1 MSAGNER
8 DHVEVLLENNRR
20 WAEEMV
26 AGEPRFFEQLSLQ
39 QNPPWFWI
47 GCSDSRV
54 PATSLTGLLPGEM
67 FVHRNVANLVQDGSL
82 AVLSALEFSVEVL
95 KVTDIIVCGH
105 SRCGGVNAAL
115 NGGAPPIT
123 DAWLEPLRQVCDEH
137 QSELAGLTGWE
148 QVDRAA
154 QLNVRA
160 QVGEIAATN
169 VIRHATARG
178 QRVRMHGFFYDIRDG
193 LLHELLSTSNI

>member
-1 MSAGNER
+1 MNDENETS
-8 DHVEVLLENNRR
+8 VSILLENNRR
-20 WAEEMV
+20 WAEERLSED
-26 AGEPRFFEQLSLQ
+26 ARFFERLSLQ

-82 AVLSALEFSVEVL
+82 AVLSSLEFAVEVL
-95 KVTDIIVCGH
+95 KVTDVIVCGH

-123 DAWLEPLRQVCDEH
+123 DAWLEPLRQICDEH
-137 QSELAGLTGWE
+137 RDEIADLEGWE
-148 QVDRAA
+148 QVDAA
-154 QLNVRA
+154 ARLNVKA
-160 QVGEIAATN
+160 QVREVATTN
-169 VIRHATARG
+169 IIRHATQRG
-178 QRVRMHGFFYDIRDG
+178 QKLRIHGFFYDISDG
-193 LLHELLSTSNI
+193 LLHEVTSWNNG

>member
-1 MSAGNER
+1 MSVDDRNN
-8 DHVEVLLENNRR
+8 VEILLENNRR
-20 WAEEMV
+20 WAEERR
-26 AGEPRFFEQLSLQ
+26 AEDPRFFEQLASQ

-67 FVHRNVANLVQDGSL
+67 FVHRNIANLIQDGSL
-82 AVLSALEFSVEVL
+82 AVLSSLEFAVEVL
-95 KVTDIIVCGH
+95 GVTDVIVCGH

-137 QSELAGLTGWE
+137 RDELATMSGWQ
-148 QVDRAA
+148 QVDAAA

-160 QVGEIAATN
+160 QVQEVAATN
-169 VIRHATARG
+169 VIRHATQRG
-178 QRVRMHGFFYDIRDG
+178 QRVRIHGFFYDIRDG
-193 LLHELLSTSNI
+193 LLHELMTISNIR